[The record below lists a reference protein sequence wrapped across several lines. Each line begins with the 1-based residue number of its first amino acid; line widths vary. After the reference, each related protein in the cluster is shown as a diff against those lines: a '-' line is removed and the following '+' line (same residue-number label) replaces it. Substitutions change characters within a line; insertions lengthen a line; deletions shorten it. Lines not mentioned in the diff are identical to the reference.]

1 MAKYGTEAGDY
12 FNDSKE
18 FDIIGILKDNFC
30 KVSDAILKLENTNEK
45 IAPDMIKLA
54 DDNEQEK
61 LILNY

>member
-1 MAKYGTEAGDY
+1 M
-12 FNDSKE
+12 
-18 FDIIGILKDNFC
+18 
-30 KVSDAILKLENTNEK
+30 KLENTNEK